1 MSRWQQLF
9 AVLVLVA
16 AVAAD
21 TPANCTF
28 EDVAGKWTL
37 WEGPRGVKPGTDCV
51 SHPGEYDQ
59 GPGLGV
65 RGLTG
70 PPPDPSNSLV

>member
-1 MSRWQQLF
+1 MHHWLELL
-9 AVLVLVA
+9 AVLALFG

-28 EDVAGKWTL
+28 EDVVGKWTL

-51 SHPGEYDQ
+51 NHPGTRRSPYCQ
-59 GPGLGV
+59 CRIKRKKYNLPWG
-65 RGLTG
+65 
-70 PPPDPSNSLV
+70 